1 MGGVSMKAECPACK
15 AYLSGVWD
23 ALEGERDSCPSC
35 GLDADTMRAVLAA
48 RKRLADKELTERCE
62 QALIRASRAE
72 AELSKLRARVY
83 QVRAEFADWE
93 REDPLGSEYWRK
105 ARDGVLRDD
114 D

>member
-1 MGGVSMKAECPACK
+1 MKAECPACK

-35 GLDADTMRAVLAA
+35 GLDSDTMRTVLAA
-48 RKRLADKELTERCE
+48 RKKLADKELTERCE

-72 AELSKLRARVY
+72 ADLKKLRARVY
-83 QVRAEFADWE
+83 SVRAEFADWE
-93 REDPLGSEYWRK
+93 REDPLGAEHWRK
-105 ARDGVLRDD
+105 AANGGLWDD